1 MDSSGKLKVKL
12 ISGYLEGELVVKL
25 YFKYNWNIIEL
36 IRTLPGRRWNQE
48 FRYWYIHSRQFDL
61 AKLIDL
67 LGRYADFD
75 YTALEA
81 FDDGVYVGIPEHE
94 KARSKN
100 VPLTKPRS
108 RNKPEDKIKLPDEY
122 YEKLLRK
129 RYSPNTI
136 KIYVCYMKSFMFEF
150 RERELDSI
158 SAKEIND
165 YLLKLIRTKGI
176 SPSQQNQRINAIK
189 FYYEKVLGQDKE
201 LYYLERP
208 RIARELPKVL
218 AEEEV
223 LAILNSVSNIKHK
236 AIIATIYSAGLRR
249 SELINLR
256 KQDVF
261 YERKIIFIRGSK
273 GKKDRNTILSDYNS
287 IILREYLNKD
297 RPNYWL
303 FEGVNRNQYS
313 ATSIAKI
320 LKRAAMKAGL
330 DKRVTPHMLRHS
342 FATHLHEQ
350 GVDIRYIQILL
361 GHDSSKTTE
370 IYTHVSNTS
379 LIRIKSPLDTLLSHK
394 KKNSSDNT

>member
-1 MDSSGKLKVKL
+1 MNSNGKVCLKL
-12 ISGYLEGELVVKL
+12 TPGYINGELVVKIL
-25 YFKYNWNIIEL
+25 FKYNWNIIEL

-67 LGRYADFD
+67 LERYADFD

-81 FDDGVYVGIPEHE
+81 FDDGVNVGTPEHE
-94 KARSKN
+94 EASSKTAPSIN
-100 VPLTKPRS
+100 PS
-108 RNKPEDKIKLPDEY
+108 GRNKPEDKIKLPEEY

-136 KIYVCYMKSFMFEF
+136 KTYACYMKSYMFEF

-158 SAKEIND
+158 TAKEIND

-223 LAILNSVSNIKHK
+223 LAILNSISNIKHK

-273 GKKDRNTILSDYNS
+273 GKKDRNSILSDYNS
-287 IILREYLNKD
+287 ILLRKYLSEDK
-297 RPNYWL
+297 PNYWL

-320 LKRAAMKAGL
+320 LKRAAIKAGL

-350 GVDIRYIQILL
+350 GADIRYIQTLL
-361 GHDSSKTTE
+361 GHGSSKTTE
-370 IYTHVSNTS
+370 IYIHVSRKS
-379 LIRIKSPLDTLLSHK
+379 LSKIRSPLDNIFRK
-394 KKNSSDNT
+394 KGRT

>member
-1 MDSSGKLKVKL
+1 MNSNGKVCLKL
-12 ISGYLEGELVVKL
+12 TPGYINGELVVKIL
-25 YFKYNWNIIEL
+25 FKYNWNIIEL

-67 LGRYADFD
+67 LERYADFD

-81 FDDGVYVGIPEHE
+81 FDDGVYVGTPEHE

-100 VPLTKPRS
+100 VPLTKPRG

-136 KIYVCYMKSFMFEF
+136 KTYVCYMKSFMFEF

-189 FYYEKVLGQDKE
+189 FYYEKVLGQDKH

-208 RIARELPKVL
+208 RKARELPKVI

-223 LAILNSVSNIKHK
+223 LAILNSISNIKHK

-273 GKKDRNTILSDYNS
+273 GKKDRNSILSDYNS

-330 DKRVTPHMLRHS
+330 DRRVTPHMLRHS

-350 GVDIRYIQILL
+350 GVDIRYIQTLL
-361 GHDSSKTTE
+361 GHGSSKTTE
-370 IYTHVSNTS
+370 IYTHVSRKS
-379 LIRIKSPLDTLLSHK
+379 LSKIKSPLDHIFRK
-394 KKNSSDNT
+394 KGRT